1 MHIAQIEG
9 LTGPNIAALQAA
21 NWTVA
26 TLATATAADLT
37 IIRGIGVKAAKK
49 AIAGA
54 QKMVNRHKLYES
66 RRLQYGDSAPHIY
79 PPTMPPATM
88 SVRVARIQESLNV
101 HS

>member
-1 MHIAQIEG
+1 MQIAQIEG

-37 IIRGIGVKAAKK
+37 IIRGIGAKAAKK

-54 QKMVNRHKLYES
+54 QEMINQHKLYES
-66 RRLQYGDSAPHIY
+66 RRLEFGDSGSIAQIKVPI
-79 PPTMPPATM
+79 PMTQ
-88 SVRVARIQESLNV
+88 SVRVARIQEGLNV